1 MVEAVSI
8 RPRHQVGRV
17 RDYSEAQE
25 VELLHQPQQ
34 IVVLPARVSLFGLK
48 QESKTGFSI
57 YYLKFDPLSIICNS
71 IAIWLTCVRAPDF
84 IQSLKPPSENSAS
97 SMSI

>member
-17 RDYSEAQE
+17 RDNSEAQE

-34 IVVLPARVSLFGLK
+34 IVVLPAGYWD
-48 QESKTGFSI
+48 ESKKVKQD
-57 YYLKFDPLSIICNS
+57 L
-71 IAIWLTCVRAPDF
+71 V
-84 IQSLKPPSENSAS
+84 
-97 SMSI
+97 

>member
-8 RPRHQVGRV
+8 RPCHQVGRV

-34 IVVLPARVSLFGLK
+34 IVVLPAGVFGLTR
-48 QESKTGFSI
+48 QENDTGFSI
-57 YYLKFDPLSIICNS
+57 YYLEFDPLSIICNS

-84 IQSLKPPSENSAS
+84 IQSLKPPSEYSAS

>member
-1 MVEAVSI
+1 MVEPVSI

-34 IVVLPARVSLFGLK
+34 IVVLPARVFGLIR
-48 QESKTGFSI
+48 QENDTGFSI
-57 YYLKFDPLSIICNS
+57 Y
-71 IAIWLTCVRAPDF
+71 
-84 IQSLKPPSENSAS
+84 
-97 SMSI
+97 

>member
-1 MVEAVSI
+1 MVEPVSI

-34 IVVLPARVSLFGLK
+34 IVVLPARVFGLTR
-48 QESKTGFSI
+48 QENDTGFRI
-57 YYLKFDPLSIICNS
+57 KYLLP
-71 IAIWLTCVRAPDF
+71 
-84 IQSLKPPSENSAS
+84 
-97 SMSI
+97 